1 MSAENPLTDF
11 LRKLKDRFPA
21 GSLTVNA
28 GNKRIDVG
36 KALSSLNMETIQKY
50 MAEGRQTE
58 VLAAFG
64 IPEYED
70 QFSEKELVR
79 IRGILGVTDCAQAL
93 FGSFLMDVALPPPF
107 RPPLMLMGALTG
119 ACIPGT

>member
-1 MSAENPLTDF
+1 MSSQDPLSAF
-11 LRKLKDRFPA
+11 LKRLKDNLPA
-21 GSLTVNA
+21 GGLSANV
-28 GNKRIDVG
+28 GNKRIDVRT
-36 KALSSLNMETIQKY
+36 ALSALNTETIREY
-50 MAEGRQTE
+50 MAAGRQTE

-70 QFSEKELVR
+70 QYSEKELVR